1 MPDPQNTDPGPSTD
15 EEKAEQ
21 SFWEKLDARIDAG
34 VDRAI
39 EKHVRNRDSRNGGRP
54 TLPGMLAD
62 MMFGKSKE
70 GSGS

>member
-1 MPDPQNTDPGPSTD
+1 MTDPKDTDPGPDPSAED
-15 EEKAEQ
+15 AAEK

-62 MMFGKSKE
+62 MMFGKSGDKKE
-70 GSGS
+70 